1 MEQRLLISKAYFL
14 IKRTFVK
21 ELFCKLSFCVF
32 DDEKIFDGNLSTV
45 TIVEGE
51 EETTYNNMSLIHCT
65 KYDSEYWF
73 ALRELTET
81 ELVAIKNRSDIDYI
95 ALMCDV
101 EL

>member
-1 MEQRLLISKAYFL
+1 MDNKITVILADGTEISGLKMNGNN
-14 IKRTFVK
+14 FVSK
-21 ELFCKLSFCVF
+21 VKI
-32 DDEKIFDGNLSTV
+32 DENIFNGNLSTV

-51 EETTYNNMSLIHCT
+51 EETICHNMSLIHCT

-81 ELVAIKNRSDIDYI
+81 ELIAIKNRSDIDYI

>member
-1 MEQRLLISKAYFL
+1 MDNK
-14 IKRTFVK
+14 IKVILADGTELTDLKMNGNNFVSPMK
-21 ELFCKLSFCVF
+21 I
-32 DDEKIFDGNLSTV
+32 DEKIFDGNLSAVTV
-45 TIVEGE
+45 IEGE

>member
-1 MEQRLLISKAYFL
+1 MNKITIILSDGTEITDLKMNGNNFVSP
-14 IKRTFVK
+14 IKI
-21 ELFCKLSFCVF
+21 
-32 DDEKIFDGNLSTV
+32 DEKIFDGNLSTV
-45 TIVEGE
+45 TVVDDE

-73 ALRELTET
+73 ALRELTDA

-95 ALMCDV
+95 ALICDV

>member
-1 MEQRLLISKAYFL
+1 MNKITVILSDGTEITDLKMNGNNFVSP
-14 IKRTFVK
+14 IKI
-21 ELFCKLSFCVF
+21 
-32 DDEKIFDGNLSTV
+32 DEKIFDGNLSTV
-45 TIVEGE
+45 TVVDGE

-73 ALRELTET
+73 VLRELTDT
-81 ELVAIKNRSDIDYI
+81 ELVTIKNRSDIDYI

>member
-1 MEQRLLISKAYFL
+1 MDNKITVILADGTEITGLKMNGNN
-14 IKRTFVK
+14 FVSPMK
-21 ELFCKLSFCVF
+21 I
-32 DDEKIFDGNLSTV
+32 DEKIFDGNLSTV
-45 TIVEGE
+45 TIVKGE
-51 EETTYNNMSLIHCT
+51 EETTYHNMSLIHCT

-95 ALMCDV
+95 ALVCDV

>member
-1 MEQRLLISKAYFL
+1 MDNKITVILADGTKITDLKMNGNN
-14 IKRTFVK
+14 FVSPMK
-21 ELFCKLSFCVF
+21 I
-32 DDEKIFDGNLSTV
+32 DEKIFDGNLNTV

-51 EETTYNNMSLIHCT
+51 EETTYHNMSLIHCT

>member
-1 MEQRLLISKAYFL
+1 MDNKITVILADGTKITDLKMNGNN
-14 IKRTFVK
+14 FVSPMK
-21 ELFCKLSFCVF
+21 I
-32 DDEKIFDGNLSTV
+32 DEKIFDSNLSTV

>member
-1 MEQRLLISKAYFL
+1 MDNNITVILADGTKITDLKMNGNN
-14 IKRTFVK
+14 FVSPMK
-21 ELFCKLSFCVF
+21 I
-32 DDEKIFDGNLSTV
+32 DEKIFDGNLSTV

-51 EETTYNNMSLIHCT
+51 EKTTYNNMSLIHCT